1 MAFVEMLNPKP
12 ETGGAAAKAR
22 ASQMQGFRG
31 GGPDHMQQMMMQG
44 GPEAAEFLQAEAMAA
59 AFHEDLA
66 GVAMNRP
73 MGMMDGPM
81 ARMGHGGAFA
91 PGCPMMGGA
100 WADEFGPMG
109 PQNPGINS
117 EKSHL

>member
-1 MAFVEMLNPKP
+1 
-12 ETGGAAAKAR
+12 
-22 ASQMQGFRG
+22 MQGFRG
-31 GGPDHMQQMMMQG
+31 GGPDHMQQMMMHG

-66 GVAMNRP
+66 AGAAMNRP

-91 PGCPMMGGA
+91 PGCPMMGGT

-109 PQNPGINS
+109 PQNPGTNS

>member
-1 MAFVEMLNPKP
+1 
-12 ETGGAAAKAR
+12 
-22 ASQMQGFRG
+22 MQGFRG
-31 GGPDHMQQMMMQG
+31 GGPDHMQQMMMHG

-66 GVAMNRP
+66 AGAAMNRP

-109 PQNPGINS
+109 PQNPGTNS
-117 EKSHL
+117 EKSHLQCPCIVNILGS